1 MENQK
6 NNAMMSQ
13 KQITVTYTVEEAIK
27 IAEVFDMMLGNL
39 AVSVMEEGVDRRNLD
54 DALVL
59 NAFFGRLRQGVYN
72 AVLGENEG

>member
-27 IAEVFDMMLGNL
+27 IAEVFDMMLSNL

-59 NAFFGRLRQGVYN
+59 NAFIGRLRQGVYN
-72 AVLGENEG
+72 AVLGESEG

>member
-13 KQITVTYTVEEAIK
+13 KQITVNYTVEEAIK
-27 IAEVFDMMLGNL
+27 IAEVFDMMLSNL
-39 AVSVMEEGVDRRNLD
+39 AVSVMEEGVNRRNLD

-59 NAFFGRLRQGVYN
+59 NAFIGRLRQGVYN
-72 AVLGENEG
+72 AVLGESEG

>member
-59 NAFFGRLRQGVYN
+59 NAFIGRLRQGVYN
-72 AVLGENEG
+72 AVLGESEG

>member
-1 MENQK
+1 
-6 NNAMMSQ
+6 
-13 KQITVTYTVEEAIK
+13 
-27 IAEVFDMMLGNL
+27 MMLGNL

-59 NAFFGRLRQGVYN
+59 NAFIGRLRQGVYN

>member
-27 IAEVFDMMLGNL
+27 IAEVFDMMLSNL
-39 AVSVMEEGVDRRNLD
+39 AISVMEEGVDRRNLD

-59 NAFFGRLRQGVYN
+59 NAFIGRLRQGVYN

>member
-59 NAFFGRLRQGVYN
+59 NAFIGRLRQGVYN
-72 AVLGENEG
+72 AVLGENEE